1 MSDITAKQ
9 REKLGKRAGIV
20 GIAVNVCLAAGK
32 MAIGA
37 LFGLISVMADGLN
50 NLTDCGSSM
59 ISLLSFKL
67 SSKPADK
74 EHPYGHERIEY
85 ICSLVV
91 AFIIMLVAFETV
103 KESLGKILSP
113 TKLTFSYW
121 AIGMLVASIA
131 AKGGLYLYY
140 KGTAKK
146 IESDI
151 LRASAADSLSDC
163 ISTTVVLI
171 SLILAKF
178 ADIQVD
184 GYAGAFVALFIAWSG
199 IGILKETFSKL
210 IGQAPDEQ
218 MIEDIKNR
226 VLSRKEVLG
235 VHDLSVYSYGPNK
248 YFASVHVEVDANV
261 DVLVS
266 HELVDEIERDFA
278 LNTNIILTGHLDPIV
293 TDDEC
298 VNTLRCQAENILKEI
313 NDKLSMHDF
322 RMVVGEKRT
331 NVLFDVAVPYGVTVD
346 KEQLKKDLETRIY
359 EIDGKYCCIITIEHT
374 L

>member
-1 MSDITAKQ
+1 MSDITGKQ
-9 REKLGKRAGIV
+9 REKIGKRAGLI
-20 GIAVNVCLAAGK
+20 GIAVNLCLAAGK
-32 MAIGA
+32 MALGV

-91 AFIIMLVAFETV
+91 AFIILLVAFETL
-103 KESLGKILSP
+103 KESVGKIMAP
-113 TKLTFSYW
+113 TPLQFSYW
-121 AIGMLVASIA
+121 AIGMLAASIA
-131 AKGGLYLYY
+131 AKGALYLYY
-140 KGTAKK
+140 NTTAKK
-146 IESDI
+146 IDSDI
-151 LRASAADSLSDC
+151 LRASAVDSLSDC

-171 SLILAKF
+171 TVILAKLTSLN
-178 ADIQVD
+178 VD
-184 GYAGAFVALFIAWSG
+184 GYAGGLVALFIAWSG

-218 MIEDIKNR
+218 MLSDIKNR
-226 VLSRKEVLG
+226 VLSRQEVLG

-248 YFASVHVEVDANV
+248 YFASVHVEVDAKV
-261 DVLVS
+261 DVLRS

-278 LNTNIILTGHLDPIV
+278 VNTNIILTGHLDPIV

-298 VNTLRCQAENILKEI
+298 VNTLRSQTHDILKSLDER
-313 NDKLSMHDF
+313 LSMHDF
-322 RMVVGEKRT
+322 RMVIGEKRT
-331 NVLFDVAVPYGVTVD
+331 NVLFDVAVPYGITID
-346 KEQLKKDLETRIY
+346 KEQLKKDLETRIGA
-359 EIDGKYCCIITIEHT
+359 IDDKYCCIITIEHS

>member
-1 MSDITAKQ
+1 MSDLQAKK
-9 REKLGKRAGIV
+9 RDNIGKIASFV

-32 MAIGA
+32 MTIGA

-59 ISLLSFKL
+59 ISWLSFKL

-91 AFIIMLVAFETV
+91 AFIIMLVAFETA
-103 KESLGKILSP
+103 KEAVGKILAP
-113 TKLTFSYW
+113 APLQFSYW
-121 AIGMLVASIA
+121 AIGILAASIA
-131 AKGGLYLYY
+131 AKGALYLYY
-140 KGTAKK
+140 RATAKK
-146 IESDI
+146 IDSDI
-151 LRASAADSLSDC
+151 LRAAAVDSLSDC

-171 SLILAKF
+171 TLVLAKLF
-178 ADIQVD
+178 SINVD
-184 GYAGAFVALFIAWSG
+184 GYAGGLVAIFIAWSG

-218 MIEDIKNR
+218 MITDIKNR
-226 VLSRKEVLG
+226 ILSREEVLG

-248 YFASVHVEVDANV
+248 YFASVHVEVDAKV
-261 DVLVS
+261 DVLRS

-298 VNTLRCQAENILKEI
+298 VNALRCHTQNVLKSI
-313 NDKLSMHDF
+313 DDRLSMHDF
-322 RMVVGEKRT
+322 RMVFGEKRT
-331 NVLFDVAVPYGVTVD
+331 NVLFDVAVPYGVAID

-359 EIDGKYCCIITIEHT
+359 ELDNKYCCIITIENT

>member
-1 MSDITAKQ
+1 MGEITAQQ
-9 REKLGKRAGIV
+9 REKMGKRAGIV

-32 MAIGA
+32 MIIGA

-91 AFIIMLVAFETV
+91 AFIIMLVAFETI
-103 KESLGKILSP
+103 KEGVGKILDP
-113 TKLTFSYW
+113 TELLFSYW
-121 AIGMLVASIA
+121 AIVVLLASIA

-140 KGTAKK
+140 KATAKK
-146 IESDI
+146 IHSDI
-151 LRASAADSLSDC
+151 LRASAVDSLSDC
-163 ISTTVVLI
+163 VSTTVVLI
-171 SLILAKF
+171 TLILAKF
-178 ADIQVD
+178 FSINVD
-184 GYAGAFVALFIAWSG
+184 GYAGSLVALFIAWSG

-235 VHDLSVYSYGPNK
+235 LHDLSVYSYGPNK

-261 DVLVS
+261 DVLAS

-278 LNTNIILTGHLDPIV
+278 LHTNIILTGHLDPIV

-298 VNTLRCQAENILKEI
+298 VNALRCQTQDILKEL
-313 NDKLSMHDF
+313 DDRLSMHDF

-331 NVLFDVAVPYGVTVD
+331 NVLFDVAVPYGVMVN
-346 KEQLKKDLETRIY
+346 KEQLKKDLEEKIGG
-359 EIDGKYCCIITIEHT
+359 IDNKYCCIITIENT

>member
-1 MSDITAKQ
+1 MGEIKAQQ
-9 REKLGKRAGIV
+9 REKMGKRAGIV

-32 MAIGA
+32 MIIGA

-91 AFIIMLVAFETV
+91 AFIIMLVAFETI
-103 KESLGKILSP
+103 KEGVGKILDP
-113 TKLTFSYW
+113 TELLFSYW
-121 AIGMLVASIA
+121 AIVVLLASIA

-140 KGTAKK
+140 KATAKK
-146 IESDI
+146 IHSDI
-151 LRASAADSLSDC
+151 LRASAVDSLSDC
-163 ISTTVVLI
+163 VSTTVVLI
-171 SLILAKF
+171 TLILAKF
-178 ADIQVD
+178 FSINVD
-184 GYAGAFVALFIAWSG
+184 GYAGSLVALFIAWSG

-235 VHDLSVYSYGPNK
+235 LHDLSVYSYGPNK

-261 DVLVS
+261 DVLAS

-278 LNTNIILTGHLDPIV
+278 LHTNIILTGHLDPIV

-298 VNTLRCQAENILKEI
+298 VNALRCQTQDILKEL
-313 NDKLSMHDF
+313 DDRLSMHDF

-331 NVLFDVAVPYGVTVD
+331 NVLFDVAVPYGVMVN
-346 KEQLKKDLETRIY
+346 KEQLKKDLEEKIGG
-359 EIDGKYCCIITIEHT
+359 IDNKYCCIITIENT